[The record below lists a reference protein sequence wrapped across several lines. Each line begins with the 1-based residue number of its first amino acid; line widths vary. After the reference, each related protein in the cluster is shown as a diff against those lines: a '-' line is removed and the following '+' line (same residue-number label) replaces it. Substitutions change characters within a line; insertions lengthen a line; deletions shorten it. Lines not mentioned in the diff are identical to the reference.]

1 MTDHRGTFHCNN
13 TDSMEHITV
22 KLSSNGAP
30 CYFRRKSDGTCWNA
44 LHVPR
49 DIEENQAW
57 FNEGYDHITE
67 QEWLA

>member
-1 MTDHRGTFHCNN
+1 
-13 TDSMEHITV
+13 MEHITV